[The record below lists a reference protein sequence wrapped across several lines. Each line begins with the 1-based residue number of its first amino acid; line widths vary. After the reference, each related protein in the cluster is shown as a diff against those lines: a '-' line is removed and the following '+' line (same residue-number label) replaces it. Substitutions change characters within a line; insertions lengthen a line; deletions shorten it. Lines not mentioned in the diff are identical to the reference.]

1 MPELMGF
8 PRPEDGPVLVVPP
21 TPPWTRAARAVGWRV
36 RHRALAARPWCQAGT
51 LVVTGPDWS
60 VEAIVLALGRGA
72 GVVLDPAGRS
82 RCRDRSGPVE
92 PPERPRCGDLAG
104 LVDLAAVLEDA
115 RRIGA
120 VVWPP
125 RRGEPTEA
133 SGLDSGVARL
143 LDALARGRPVG
154 AAARDTNMSLRTAHR
169 RLRDARRA
177 LGAATTAEAVGRWA
191 RGRPVPTG
199 DGP

>member
-1 MPELMGF
+1 MPELTPF
-8 PRPEDGPVLVVPP
+8 PPPRDGPVLVVPP
-21 TPPWTRAARAVGWRV
+21 APPWTRAARAAGWRV
-36 RHRALAARPWCQAGT
+36 RHRALAASPWCQSGT
-51 LVVTGPDWS
+51 LVVAGADWS
-60 VEAIVLALGRGA
+60 VEAIVLALSRGA
-72 GVVLDPAGRS
+72 GVVLGPADRPRCSDRTGPAGPAGR
-82 RCRDRSGPVE
+82 
-92 PPERPRCGDLAG
+92 PRCNDLAG

-125 RRGEPTEA
+125 RGGAPTGP
-133 SGLDSGVARL
+133 SGLDAAAARL
-143 LDALARGRPVG
+143 LGALARGRPVG
-154 AAARDTNMSLRTAHR
+154 AAARETNMSLRTAHR

-191 RGRPVPTG
+191 QGRPVPAG